1 MRLYVLT
8 CLYALILTCWFHIC
22 SCKLGCSHVH
32 MLTCFDNHML
42 TCLYALMLICLDVLM
57 ITCACS
63 HTCVPSCSRAL
74 MITCSH
80 IHMLDWSHAC
90 ILISSNVYISSCVN
104 AHMFRC
110 SHIHT
115 LPYSHDQ
122 MSYAHTFYWPL
133 HDWESFTRTFPLL
146 FVYLPH
152 MTHRWT
158 IGLKCIYVFTYVG
171 KFRPQLIELTSFKPK
186 LLIRFIMN
194 KPW

>member
-1 MRLYVLT
+1 MFV
-8 CLYALILTCWFHIC
+8 
-22 SCKLGCSHVH
+22 CSHSC
-32 MLTCFDNHML
+32 MLVPYMLLQAWLL

-63 HTCVPSCSRAL
+63 HAS

-90 ILISSNVYISSCVN
+90 ILICSNVHISSCLN

-110 SHIHT
+110 SHVHT
-115 LPYSHDQ
+115 LPYSPDQ

-133 HDWESFTRTFPLL
+133 HDWLSFTWTFLLL

-152 MTHRWT
+152 MTHRRT
-158 IGLKCIYVFTYVG
+158 IGLRCIYMFT
-171 KFRPQLIELTSFKPK
+171 
-186 LLIRFIMN
+186 
-194 KPW
+194 